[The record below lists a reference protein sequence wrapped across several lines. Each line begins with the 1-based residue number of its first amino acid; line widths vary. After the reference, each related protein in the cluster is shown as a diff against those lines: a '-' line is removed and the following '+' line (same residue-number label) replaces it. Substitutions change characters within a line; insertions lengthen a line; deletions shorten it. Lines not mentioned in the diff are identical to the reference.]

1 MNAKKTQNKNSDV
14 LAFLGKVLLW
24 MPVTFTLWYFVMPA
38 IAFVSAFVAD
48 MALPF
53 FADHVIQSIEVNGR
67 AIKVITPFGGQSFP
81 IRVMNYAYSFPFL
94 LAMILASPDS
104 VLGKIKKYAIS
115 IIPLFLVVLWGV
127 VFGTFGVLAFHL
139 GQEVAQ
145 QLHTTSTTRLIISLG
160 FQLGKLMIPPLV
172 PIILWLYLY
181 RDYARQ
187 LVPRLFQRD
196 ETE

>member
-1 MNAKKTQNKNSDV
+1 MKIKKNLDV

-24 MPVTFTLWYFVMPA
+24 MPVTFALWYFVMPA
-38 IAFVSAFVAD
+38 IAFISAFIAD
-48 MALPF
+48 AVLPL
-53 FADHVIQSIEVNGR
+53 FADHVINAIEANGR
-67 AIKVITPFGGQSFP
+67 EIKVVTQFGGQSFP
-81 IRVMNYAYSFPFL
+81 IAAMNFAYSFPFL
-94 LAMILASPDS
+94 LAMVLASPDTI
-104 VLGKIKKYAIS
+104 VGKIKKYAIS

-145 QLHTTSTTRLIISLG
+145 QLNTTSTTRLIISLG
-160 FQLGKLMIPPLV
+160 FQLGKLMIPPLA

-196 ETE
+196 NID

>member
-1 MNAKKTQNKNSDV
+1 MRSNKNADV

-24 MPVTFTLWYFVMPA
+24 MPVTFALWYFAMPA
-38 IAFVSAFVAD
+38 ITYITTFIAD
-48 MALPF
+48 AILPL
-53 FADHVIQSIEVNGR
+53 FAGHAVQSIEANER
-67 AIKVITPFGGQSFP
+67 DIKVITQFGGQSFP
-81 IRVMNYAYSFPFL
+81 IHPMNFAYSFPFL
-94 LAMILASPDS
+94 LAMVLASPDTI
-104 VLGKIKKYAIS
+104 LGKIKKYAIS

-127 VFGTFGVLAFHL
+127 FFSTFGVLAFHL

-145 QLHTTSTTRLIISLG
+145 QLNTTSSTRLIISLG

-181 RDYARQ
+181 RDYARE
-187 LVPRLFQRD
+187 LVPRLFKKD

>member
-1 MNAKKTQNKNSDV
+1 MTANKNADV
-14 LAFLGKVLLW
+14 LTFLGKVLLW
-24 MPVTFTLWYFVMPA
+24 MPITFALWYFVMPA
-38 IAFVSAFVAD
+38 ITFVSAFIAN
-48 MALPF
+48 AILPL
-53 FADHVIQSIEVNGR
+53 FADHAIQSIEANGR
-67 AIKVITPFGGQSFP
+67 AIKVVTQFGAQSFP
-81 IRVMNYAYSFPFL
+81 ISAMNYAYSFPFL

-104 VLGKIKKYAIS
+104 ILGKIKKYTIS

-127 VFGTFGVLAFHL
+127 SFSTFGILAFNL

-145 QLHTTSTTRLIISLG
+145 QLNTTSSIRVLISLG
-160 FQLGKLMIPPLV
+160 MQLGKLMIPPLT